1 MKDLYDIT
9 KKLAGNFRQISQQI
23 KNKYGKV
30 ITTTGEQLARWA
42 EHFKELLNRPPP
54 DVTPTINR
62 EGEKL
67 KLNLNLPS

>member
-30 ITTTGEQLARWA
+30 ITTTGEQLAR
-42 EHFKELLNRPPP
+42 
-54 DVTPTINR
+54 
-62 EGEKL
+62 
-67 KLNLNLPS
+67 